1 LKITW
6 NPTINKLCGKTQAV
20 TPDKIT
26 RRDVVSEIVIKVKIF
41 MQGLTKEKF
50 KYNEELPTQSYNKK
64 NVK

>member
-1 LKITW
+1 
-6 NPTINKLCGKTQAV
+6 
-20 TPDKIT
+20 
-26 RRDVVSEIVIKVKIF
+26 